1 MASYQLAPVL
11 FLAPGAEPQ
20 VNAQR
25 AAADSSTGQGNI
37 ASGLFLENKS
47 GTAARADAGT
57 VETTVLGYCTNV
69 LDANL
74 KPLPKGSYLSSNEA
88 GFVDYIPDAQLLA
101 NNDLFIMGE
110 DGATTTIQAF
120 INAGNTIAAG
130 IYFGL
135 INTAANSVTDDLS
148 RVGVDAS
155 FQRVVQVASGA
166 SISATQGTLPFQVV
180 SKYISGKQVPD
191 DPTATDAAAADWI
204 VKRVNA

>member
-25 AAADSSTGQGNI
+25 AAADASTGQGNI

-57 VETTVLGYCTNV
+57 IETTVLGYCTNV
-69 LDANL
+69 LDAQL

-101 NNDLFIMGE
+101 NNDLFIMGRM
-110 DGATTTIQAF
+110 ARPPRFRLSSTP
-120 INAGNTIAAG
+120 
-130 IYFGL
+130 
-135 INTAANSVTDDLS
+135 VTPS
-148 RVGVDAS
+148 PPVSTSAS
-155 FQRVVQVASGA
+155 STPPPIR
-166 SISATQGTLPFQVV
+166 
-180 SKYISGKQVPD
+180 
-191 DPTATDAAAADWI
+191 
-204 VKRVNA
+204 